1 MSRFKVCTC
10 DVRTMM
16 YVDVVASLLWAD
28 HKNSRYQDMQSF
40 WTRQE
45 QGRRRETP
53 WRQKWQNRTVVR
65 NVSRNPIVL
74 ARQVYD
80 ELPPKIS
87 AIQLIFKKSCESAN
101 IESSLTAL
109 DHVRIW
115 NYIIYYIIICGRV
128 ESHVSHWW
136 ITILSIRST
145 GRRQVCYQYG
155 PHFGIWTMEMCVSSK
170 SFQRRWLLV
179 MTWIGV

>member
-1 MSRFKVCTC
+1 MLRFKVCTC

-16 YVDVVASLLWAD
+16 YVDVVASPLWAD

-40 WTRQE
+40 WTQQE
-45 QGRRRETP
+45 QTS
-53 WRQKWQNRTVVR
+53 WQQKWQNRTVVR
-65 NVSRNPIVL
+65 NVSRNPTVL
-74 ARQVYD
+74 ARQIYD
-80 ELPPKIS
+80 ELLPKIS
-87 AIQLIFKKSCESAN
+87 GIQLIFKKSCESAS

-145 GRRQVCYQYG
+145 S
-155 PHFGIWTMEMCVSSK
+155 IVSL
-170 SFQRRWLLV
+170 W
-179 MTWIGV
+179 